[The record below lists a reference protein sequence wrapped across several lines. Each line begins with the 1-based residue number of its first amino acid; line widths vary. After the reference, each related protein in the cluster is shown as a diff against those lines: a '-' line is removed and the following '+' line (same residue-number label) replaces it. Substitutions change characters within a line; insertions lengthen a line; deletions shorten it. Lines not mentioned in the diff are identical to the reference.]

1 MRSFFVIFFKIYK
14 EILLSYTKQDYNN
27 NQAMNCLFDMKFTL
41 ANTVVYFTILI
52 IRKTAPNSFNVRIYV
67 KHWVQQNT

>member
-1 MRSFFVIFFKIYK
+1 
-14 EILLSYTKQDYNN
+14 
-27 NQAMNCLFDMKFTL
+27 MNCLFDMKFTL

-52 IRKTAPNSFNVRIYV
+52 IRKTAPNSFNIRIYV